1 MDRELLSLVMERP
14 SAMPGKRFTP
24 FSASRAAGDRTPW
37 EEGGPAAMAS
47 SRDKADL
54 LENKDL

>member
-1 MDRELLSLVMERP
+1 
-14 SAMPGKRFTP
+14 MPGKRFTP